1 MKEVL
6 MMLLPD
12 CPYCHQAEEMLE
24 QLMERDPRYRQVP
37 IRRVDESAQPEFA
50 ATLDY
55 FYVPT
60 FFVGGQKMMEGVPS
74 LYQVRNVLEAALK
87 EEGK

>member
-55 FYVPT
+55 FMCP
-60 FFVGGQKMMEGVPS
+60 PS
-74 LYQVRNVLEAALK
+74 LWGAK
-87 EEGK
+87 K

>member
-12 CPYCHQAEEMLE
+12 CPYCRQAEKMLS
-24 QLMERDPRYRQVP
+24 QLMEQEPRYRQVS
-37 IRRVDESAQPEFA
+37 IRRVDESAEPEFA
-50 ATLDY
+50 DTLDY

-60 FFVGGQKMMEGVPS
+60 FFVGGEKLMEGVPT
-74 LYQVRNVLEAALK
+74 LYKVRSVLEAAL
-87 EEGK
+87 EEEES

>member
-6 MMLLPD
+6 MMMLPD
-12 CPYCHQAEEMLE
+12 CPYCHQAERE
-24 QLMERDPRYRQVP
+24 PRYRQVS

-50 ATLDY
+50 DTLDY

-60 FFVGGQKMMEGVPS
+60 FFVGGRKLMEGVPT
-74 LYQVRNVLEAALK
+74 LYKVRSVLEAAL
-87 EEGK
+87 EEEEQ

>member
-12 CPYCHQAEEMLE
+12 CPYCHQAEEMLS
-24 QLMERDPRYRQVP
+24 QLMEREPRYRQVD

-55 FYVPT
+55 YYVPT
-60 FFVGGQKMMEGVPS
+60 FFVGGKKLMEGVPT
-74 LYQVRNVLEAALK
+74 LYKVRSVLEAALE
-87 EEGK
+87 EEGS

>member
-12 CPYCHQAEEMLE
+12 CPYCRQAEHMLSR
-24 QLMERDPRYRQVP
+24 LMEEEPRYRQVD

-55 FYVPT
+55 YYVPT
-60 FFVGGQKMMEGVPS
+60 FFVGGQKRMEGVPT
-74 LYQVRNVLEAALK
+74 LDKVRQVLDAALEE
-87 EEGK
+87 EEG